1 MRPKSQR
8 ASSSRLAEEAR
19 CPLAP
24 AQKMLGMSSYNILEG
39 GGGDRRYATY
49 SCPVFLMTSRMLFS
63 SANFRPAAMSSAED
77 TLIE

>member
-39 GGGDRRYATY
+39 GGGIDG
-49 SCPVFLMTSRMLFS
+49 MLLTRAPCF
-63 SANFRPAAMSSAED
+63 
-77 TLIE
+77 